1 MSDVRGIGLV
11 DADDLIFRSSQ
22 KNTFGRA
29 YPKINEV
36 SFIDYGDVGVISD
49 DWRIVSSSDL
59 SFVV

>member
-49 DWRIVSSSDL
+49 D
-59 SFVV
+59 